1 MTATADVCAQQASSD
16 SGLEEVLVTT
26 KRGNETIRTII
37 NPPDLTGYHA
47 DVVARVSDT
56 DHGGGR
62 RTRSLAAR
70 PDDPVAAH

>member
-37 NPPDLTGYHA
+37 NPPDLLVTTPTWWPESRTLTMA
-47 DVVARVSDT
+47 AVVVR
-56 DHGGGR
+56 GR
-62 RTRSLAAR
+62 SQR
-70 PDDPVAAH
+70 DPMIQ